1 MYTNAMFCNCP
12 SLTHRGW
19 ALASHTRPVGLPR
32 RFAAVRTWIPLASRG
47 ARPDHVQS
55 SRCGDSLE
63 PLGGLLEAFWIRHL
77 IFDRLRS
84 PLPWVHLRTVLQ
96 NWARTAHAV
105 RMHHA
110 RAASSYRSEDF
121 RQGAGTSRFARPG
134 SNLGLRGRWGRGGKS
149 GGKGRGWE
157 TGDDDNDEDEKG
169 DEGAAAPSSLQRQ
182 L

>member
-1 MYTNAMFCNCP
+1 MISIGFGTFSQSTRNGSATRRRPWGGIKGGCFAMYKNAMFCNWP
-12 SLTHRGW
+12 FLTYRGW

-55 SRCGDSLE
+55 SRCRDSRE
-63 PLGGLLEAFWIRHL
+63 PLGGLLEASWIRHS

-84 PLPWVHLRTVLQ
+84 PLPGVHFRTVPQ

-110 RAASSYRSEDF
+110 RAASSHRSEDF
-121 RQGAGTSRFARPG
+121 RQGAGTSRLARRG
-134 SNLGLRGRWGRGGKS
+134 FNLGLRGR
-149 GGKGRGWE
+149 
-157 TGDDDNDEDEKG
+157 
-169 DEGAAAPSSLQRQ
+169 
-182 L
+182 